1 MVLTQFPNCDNG
13 KFVFVSNVAN
23 PFACPLL
30 LIKLS
35 IAECEFDPIFE
46 SVVWSICWF
55 FQPEEVYIKPWFVVK
70 VVVVITVSLN
80 DDKGTTTLL
89 FDVVILF
96 TLKQTLVGISEV
108 FKTPETKSAF

>member
-46 SVVWSICWF
+46 SVV
-55 FQPEEVYIKPWFVVK
+55 
-70 VVVVITVSLN
+70 
-80 DDKGTTTLL
+80 
-89 FDVVILF
+89 
-96 TLKQTLVGISEV
+96 
-108 FKTPETKSAF
+108 